1 MDRRSALKLLS
12 GAGLGLAAAP
22 LVSAG
27 RAAARTPSLDQPPN
41 FVPADIS
48 PRRIIRQVVGLR
60 PFREAGYVVRAERF
74 DRRKTLVHHY
84 GHGGAGVTMSWGTA
98 AEAERALLAATNER
112 SVAVLGCGVI
122 GLTTALLLRRRGMD
136 VTIYADALPPH
147 TTSNIA
153 GAVWGPS
160 SLYRRHAV
168 DETFVARFVA
178 AARVSQRAFQH
189 YANDPRYGVYWLR
202 QYDFSLRTPEGER
215 TPSVLDDLYP
225 GLVRHTDPER
235 WFGYPS
241 VIENHVLMI
250 DPDIYLRALMGDFEN
265 AGGHIV
271 TARFEDTRDISRL
284 SERVIVNCTGL
295 GARDLFG
302 DDELRP
308 MAGQLTMLLPQPE
321 LDYAYSAWE
330 GGILYMFPRRSSVVL
345 GGTTDLDLADTH
357 PSAAET
363 ARQLD
368 GHARIARRLA
378 GIERVGG

>member
-1 MDRRSALKLLS
+1 MDRRSALKLIT

-22 LVSAG
+22 LVQ
-27 RAAARTPSLDQPPN
+27 ARTPSLDQPPN

-112 SVAVLGCGVI
+112 SVAVLGGGVI

-168 DETFVARFVA
+168 DEDFAERFVN

-189 YANDPRYGVYWLR
+189 FANDPRYGVYWLR
-202 QYDFSLRTPEGER
+202 QYDFSLRTPDGER
-215 TPSVLDDLYP
+215 PPAPLDHLYP
-225 GLVRHTDPER
+225 GLVRHTDPDR

-241 VIENHVLMI
+241 VIENHVVMI
-250 DPDIYLRALMGDFEN
+250 DPDIYLRALMADFET
-265 AGGHIV
+265 AGGRIV
-271 TARFEDTRDISRL
+271 MQRFETPSDVARL
-284 SERVIVNCTGL
+284 SERVVVNCTGL
-295 GARDLFG
+295 GARNLFG
-302 DDELRP
+302 DDQLRP

-321 LDYAYSAWE
+321 LDYAYSAYE
-330 GGILYMFPRRSSVVL
+330 DGIFYMFPRRGSVVL
-345 GGTTDLDLADTH
+345 GGTTDLDLADTL
-357 PSAAET
+357 PSATET
-363 ARQLD
+363 ARQLE

-378 GIERVGG
+378 GMERAGE

>member
-1 MDRRSALKLLS
+1 MDRRSALKLIT

-22 LVSAG
+22 LVQ
-27 RAAARTPSLDQPPN
+27 ARTPSLDQPPN

-112 SVAVLGCGVI
+112 SVAVLGGGVI

-168 DETFVARFVA
+168 DEGFAERFVN

-202 QYDFSLRTPEGER
+202 QYDFSLRTPDGER
-215 TPSVLDDLYP
+215 PPSPLDHLYP
-225 GLVRHTDPER
+225 GLVRHTDPDR

-250 DPDIYLRALMGDFEN
+250 DPDIYLRALMADFET
-265 AGGHIV
+265 AGGRIV
-271 TARFEDTRDISRL
+271 MQRFETPSDVARL
-284 SERVIVNCTGL
+284 SERVVVNCTGL

-302 DDELRP
+302 DDQLRP

-321 LDYAYSAWE
+321 LDYAYTAWE
-330 GGILYMFPRRSSVVL
+330 GGIFYMFPRRGSVVL
-345 GGTTDLDLADTH
+345 GGTTDLDLSDIT
-357 PSAAET
+357 PSAEET
-363 ARQLD
+363 ARQMD

-378 GIERVGG
+378 GLERAGE

>member
-1 MDRRSALKLLS
+1 MNRRSALKLLS

-22 LVSAG
+22 LVSVPQ
-27 RAAARTPSLDQPPN
+27 AAARTPSLDQSPN
-41 FVPADIS
+41 FIPADIS

-98 AEAERALLAATNER
+98 AEAERALLAATSER

-136 VTIYADALPPH
+136 VTIHAEALPPH

-168 DETFVARFVA
+168 DAGFAARFVD

-189 YANDPRYGVYWLR
+189 FAHDPRYGVYWLR
-202 QYDFSLRTPEGER
+202 QYDFSLRSPEGPRE
-215 TPSVLDDLYP
+215 PQPLDHLYP
-225 GLVRHTDPER
+225 GLVHHTDPAR

-241 VIENHVLMI
+241 VVENHVVM
-250 DPDIYLRALMGDFEN
+250 IYLRALMADFEN
-265 AGGHIV
+265 AGGRIV
-271 TARFEDTRDISRL
+271 MARLETPSDVSRL
-284 SERVIVNCTGL
+284 SERVVVNCTGL

-302 DDELRP
+302 DEQLRP

-321 LDYAYSAWE
+321 LDYAYSAYE
-330 GGILYMFPRRSSVVL
+330 DGIFYMFPRRGSVVL
-345 GGTTDLDLADTH
+345 GGTTDLDLADTV

-363 ARQLD
+363 ARQIE

-378 GIERVGG
+378 GIERAGE